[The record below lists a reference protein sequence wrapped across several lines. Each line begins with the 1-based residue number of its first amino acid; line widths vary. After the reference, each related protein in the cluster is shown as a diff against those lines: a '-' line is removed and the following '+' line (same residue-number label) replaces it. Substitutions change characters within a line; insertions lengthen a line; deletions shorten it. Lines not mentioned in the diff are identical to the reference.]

1 VSDSKEPSPIASKTY
16 DVTYLLQELRAG
28 KADVMSRLM
37 PVVYRELRRLAA
49 HYMKQE
55 RPDHTLQAT
64 ALVHEAYLRLVGQT
78 HRNWQNRAQFFA
90 VAASTMRAVLI
101 DHARANLAQKRG
113 RQQAHVEIG
122 DALSVASPA
131 SGYVIELDRALKRLE
146 EIDRRASRVVELRWF
161 VGLDVKEVAHVMEIS
176 EATVRRDWNFAKAWL
191 QTELDAQHKSD
202 VDL

>member
-1 VSDSKEPSPIASKTY
+1 MSEPDDITY
-16 DVTYLLQELRAG
+16 FLEQLRTG
-28 KADVMSRLM
+28 NGDVMPRLM

-49 HYMKQE
+49 HYMKNE

-90 VAASTMRAVLI
+90 IAASTMRMVLI
-101 DHARANLAQKRG
+101 DHARANLAQRRG
-113 RQQAHVEIG
+113 EGKVHVAID
-122 DALSVASPA
+122 DALSVASPEP
-131 SGYVIELDRALKRLE
+131 GYLLALDGALHRLE
-146 EIDRRASRVVELRWF
+146 AIDPRASRVVELRWF

-191 QTELDAQHKSD
+191 QSELEAQQTSD
-202 VDL
+202 P